1 MTKHLTP
8 EAQDILT
15 DARNAGRV
23 LRDYGEQIIA
33 LGDRMARVADAT
45 EERLRSLDNHPSNTN

>member
-33 LGDRMARVADAT
+33 LGDRLARVASVT